1 MTLPLVLLLI
11 AFGPMLLEARLAAH
25 HDRSLRA
32 AGAVEP
38 HDDVIRWMQVAYP
51 AAFLTMA
58 AEAYLRPHGRDQI
71 AVAGA
76 AVFVLA
82 KAVKYWAIATLGPR
96 WTFRV
101 LVPPRSTLVT
111 SGPYR
116 FMRHPN
122 YLGVMGELA
131 GFALIAHAAYGGPA
145 SMLLFAWL
153 IARRIGV
160 EERALAIDRGP
171 HRDRSDR
178 AP

>member
-1 MTLPLVLLLI
+1 MTLPLILLLI
-11 AFGPMLLEARLAAH
+11 AFGPMLLEARLASY
-25 HDRSLRA
+25 HDTTLRA

-38 HDDVIRWMQVAYP
+38 RDDVIRWMQIAYP
-51 AAFLTMA
+51 AAFLAMSG
-58 AEAYLRPHGRDQI
+58 EAYLRPHGRDTFV
-71 AVAGA
+71 VAGA
-76 AVFVLA
+76 GVFVLA

-101 LVPPRSTLVT
+101 LVPPHSTLVT
-111 SGPYR
+111 TGPYR

-131 GFALIAHAAYGGPA
+131 GFALMAHAACTGAA

-160 EERALAIDRGP
+160 EERALAIDRGT
-171 HRDRSDR
+171 HRDRPDR
-178 AP
+178 AS